1 MYIIYMVRR
10 LVEVHDGVLHSIHL
24 FHQPHDV
31 IRQLPPDIDHVVGRQ
46 QERLYGSLVVD
57 VERDVDGIAVPP
69 QDGSLDLPHGT
80 RGGEGQGLLE
90 SVLGLGEDD
99 SLQQVAVGGHLH
111 SEHGNITVT
120 AINCSRRLAGPGGGR
135 GKPFKVYVEKI
146 PK

>member
-1 MYIIYMVRR
+1 MRHPRPVRLLREQYSVHHIFHCIFNLYNLQGESER

-31 IRQLPPDIDHVVGRQ
+31 IRQLPADIDHVVGRQ

-90 SVLGLGEDD
+90 SVLGL
-99 SLQQVAVGGHLH
+99 
-111 SEHGNITVT
+111 
-120 AINCSRRLAGPGGGR
+120 
-135 GKPFKVYVEKI
+135 
-146 PK
+146 

>member
-1 MYIIYMVRR
+1 MSPSLQVPTHHNNYTTYQQHYNLHPLPRHTIELENITGYISLHIYCSCSIYNLHGETER

-31 IRQLPPDIDHVVGRQ
+31 IRQLPADIDHVVGRQ

-80 RGGEGQGLLE
+80 RGGEG
-90 SVLGLGEDD
+90 
-99 SLQQVAVGGHLH
+99 
-111 SEHGNITVT
+111 
-120 AINCSRRLAGPGGGR
+120 
-135 GKPFKVYVEKI
+135 
-146 PK
+146 